1 MINSYVNV
9 PVLVASDGIIPFAGS
24 RAETKNSC
32 ACNGGWLYHA
42 DGSGQFQLTKP
53 GIYHV
58 AFGAQIT
65 ADAAGDVTFTINQNG
80 EAIAGSEMG
89 VTLAAAGLGNISRD
103 LLVVVPCGASVTI
116 TVENTSATDV
126 TVNTASIVF
135 VREC

>member
-1 MINSYVNV
+1 MINGYVNV

>member
-1 MINSYVNV
+1 MINGFVNV
-9 PVLVASDGIIPFAGS
+9 PVLVPADNIIPFAGS

-32 ACNGGWLYHA
+32 VCNGGWLYHA
-42 DGSGQFQLTKP
+42 EGSGQFLLTKP

-65 ADAAGDVTFTINQNG
+65 AEAAGDATFTINSNG

-103 LLVVVPCGASVTI
+103 VLVVVPCGASVTI
-116 TVENTSATDV
+116 TVENTSATGI
-126 TVNTASIVF
+126 TVNAASIVI